1 MGIFAQGSKI
11 MHRVTPVRAGKEE
24 RVSLVFCFST
34 VNAFEEDA
42 MRTLPVYGDPENIS
56 AWEIARHYSW
66 KTSGML
72 KYIMEESSPDDMSPS
87 DFADLLENASKK
99 LQKVSDIIRKT
110 RDDTISFLESPVA

>member
-1 MGIFAQGSKI
+1 

-34 VNAFEEDA
+34 VNAFGEDA

-72 KYIMEESSPDDMSPS
+72 KYIMEERRLEKLKQRTAMLKTNTPGETIEA
-87 DFADLLENASKK
+87 DFVD
-99 LQKVSDIIRKT
+99 
-110 RDDTISFLESPVA
+110 